1 MMVDTHC
8 HLYMEPL
15 IGDAEGVLRR
25 AAEAGVT
32 AVVVPAF
39 DTASRGQVRELC
51 RARGVYPALGLH
63 PWKAAEGLDLNRL
76 RGELADTGAVAVG
89 EIGLDSKVD
98 PPTVELQTRVLTDQ
112 LDLAL
117 EMDLPV
123 ILHCRGC
130 FQEMVSLLSK
140 ERYRGR
146 LRGVMHAYSG
156 SPQLAR
162 RLLDLGLYL
171 AFGGA
176 VTRPRAERA
185 RRSAATVREDRILLE
200 TDAPSIGMDGI
211 DPERVEPA
219 HVRRV
224 AESIADL
231 RGITPKET
239 ARITTRNAKRLFGL
253 HAG

>member
-1 MMVDTHC
+1 MVDTHC

-15 IGDAEGVLRR
+15 FGDAEGVLSR
-25 AAEAGVT
+25 AVETGVT
-32 AVVVPAF
+32 MVVVPAF
-39 DTASRGQVRELC
+39 DTASWSQVRELC
-51 RARGVYPALGLH
+51 RTTGVFPALGLH
-63 PWKAAEGLDLNRL
+63 PWKAAEGLDLKTL
-76 RGELADTGAVAVG
+76 RQELEDTGAVAVG

-98 PPTVELQTRVLTDQ
+98 PPALELQSRVLTDQ

-130 FQEMVSLLSK
+130 FDEMISILSK

-146 LRGVMHAYSG
+146 LRGVMHAYSR

-185 RRSAATVREDRILLE
+185 RRSAATVPMDRILLE
-200 TDAPSIGMDGI
+200 TDAPSIGMEGI
-211 DPERVEPA
+211 NPESVEPA
-219 HVRRV
+219 HVLRV
-224 AESIADL
+224 AESVAHL
-231 RGITPKET
+231 RGITPEET
-239 ARITTRNAKRLFGL
+239 ARMTTRNAKRLFGL